1 MMRRVIIESP
11 FAGDLERNKRYLE
24 WAIHDSLKRGEAPF
38 ASHAI
43 YPGALNDDI
52 PEDREL
58 GIKAGYEWW
67 NVAEAIVFY
76 RDFGMSHGMQLAR
89 ELAKDEGMLIEDRY
103 LWPIND
109 MSP

>member
-1 MMRRVIIESP
+1 MRRVIIESP

-43 YPGALNDDI
+43 YPGALDDNKPDERI
-52 PEDREL
+52 W
-58 GIKAGYEWW
+58 GINAGFAWW
-67 NVAEAIVFY
+67 DVAEAIIFY
-76 RDFGMSHGMQLAR
+76 IDLGYSSGMTRAMER
-89 ELAKDEGMLIEDRY
+89 VKEFNKPFEERN
-103 LWPIND
+103 LWSIND